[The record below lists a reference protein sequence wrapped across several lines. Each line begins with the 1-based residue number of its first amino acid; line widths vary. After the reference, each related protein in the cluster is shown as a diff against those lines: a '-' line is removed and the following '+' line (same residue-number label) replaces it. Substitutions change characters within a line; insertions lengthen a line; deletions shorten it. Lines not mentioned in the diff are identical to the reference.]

1 MTVRFFNGIQ
11 IDVPEGWTDLSTVI
25 IAPRG
30 DVSEGKKPSI
40 NLVVKRRPAKPGNEQ
55 KTLQDYLAFMRK
67 AFGRLEELETKEMM
81 VGSVRGQAV
90 RFTTETNGKRFTQV
104 TLLYHAQGD
113 EISATVTQLE
123 GDKTPIKQ
131 IEKLLKSIR
140 PAAGGV
146 FGVR

>member
-1 MTVRFFNGIQ
+1 VSKRFFNGIE

-25 IAPRG
+25 IAPRTE
-30 DVSEGKKPSI
+30 VSEGKKPSI
-40 NLVVKRRPAKPGNEQ
+40 NLVVKRRPAKPGSEN
-55 KTLQDYLAFMRK
+55 KTMHEYLAFMK
-67 AFGRLEELETKEMM
+67 KTFGKLDDIQTKEMM

-90 RFTTETNGKRFTQV
+90 RFTTEAGGKRFTQM
-104 TLLYHAQGD
+104 TLLYQTQGD

-123 GDKTPIKQ
+123 GDPTPVKT
-131 IEKLLKSIR
+131 IEKLLRSIR